1 MTVLLGVCHVIPLY
15 QPFHMVL
22 LINYFAIL
30 YIIRSKEDSFQIS
43 GKIPVIAVPPL
54 TQVHDQGGLGYI
66 LSPLGLPFMMSA
78 PGEGGGSI

>member
-1 MTVLLGVCHVIPLY
+1 MIG
-15 QPFHMVL
+15 
-22 LINYFAIL
+22 
-30 YIIRSKEDSFQIS
+30 SKEDLLQIS

-78 PGEGGGSI
+78 PGEGGGST